1 PGVVYDGNDR
11 EVVTERPSHDDSRS
25 SPLRLLLDLGR
36 VRYRNFRCSMRPPGT
51 PYWTN
56 SSLSLMASPVFGS
69 QSLPLTL
76 RDGLRDICQ
85 RGAARRRT
93 MSPRPRLGP
102 CRGQCVD
109 SPTFSSAAPFQLR
122 RRDAG

>member
-1 PGVVYDGNDR
+1 MSGREVQGVAGCSPGRRGPTRPGVVYDGNDR

-25 SPLRLLLDLGR
+25 SPLRLLLDRGR

-51 PYWTN
+51 AIETN

-69 QSLPLTL
+69 LSLPSTL

-85 RGAARRRT
+85 RGAPGDAR
-93 MSPRPRLGP
+93 
-102 CRGQCVD
+102 
-109 SPTFSSAAPFQLR
+109 
-122 RRDAG
+122 